1 MNVRLGRLAI
11 VLVAGLVGCGTA
23 ISQDSFR
30 PIDKNDVR
38 EQFREVTTTTTTAK
52 ALVPPSSTSTTSST
66 TAVTTTVPV
75 PSTVYTE
82 DVFLYFVTADGL
94 HLRKVRERRALP
106 IDPKDVLNDLL
117 KVPAD
122 PGLKTQMTAG
132 AVLSVTV
139 GKTTQVALA
148 PTVADHFSTD
158 QNFLAA
164 QITLTLIELR
174 GISQVE
180 FTMDDLRV
188 AVPVPNIEPG
198 TATLVGKSDYASV
211 VVA

>member
-1 MNVRLGRLAI
+1 MNVRLSRLAI
-11 VLVAGLVGCGTA
+11 VLVAALAGCGTA

-52 ALVPPSSTSTTSST
+52 VLIPPPSSSSTSST

-75 PSTVYTE
+75 PSTIYTE

-94 HLRKVRERRALP
+94 HLRKVRERRAVP

-117 KVPAD
+117 KPPAD
-122 PGLKTQMTAG
+122 PGLKTQMTPG
-132 AVLSVTV
+132 AVLGVTV

-148 PTVADHFSTD
+148 PTVTDHFSTD

-164 QITLTLIELR
+164 QITLTLTALR

-180 FTMDDLRV
+180 FTMDGVVV
-188 AVPVPNIEPG
+188 AVPVPNIDPG
-198 TATLVGKSDYASV
+198 TATLVGESDYSTV
-211 VVA
+211 VMA